1 MPTYVEI
8 EELIDDCT
16 WTYTTQENSKGVD
29 TYGFLVEGSNGNSI
43 FLPMAGQCVD
53 TNFVEGNG
61 FYWSSSSDYY
71 YYYSEA
77 GDNNLEN
84 YGKNACVL
92 ILNKGTSKC
101 YLVTLERYYGFTIR
115 PVAD

>member
-29 TYGFLVEGSNGNSI
+29 TDGYLVTGSNGNSI
-43 FLPMAGQCVD
+43 FLPEAGEYVD
-53 TNFVEGNG
+53 TNFVEGGG

-71 YYYSEA
+71 YFYCEA
-77 GDNNLEN
+77 GDDNLEQF
-84 YGKNACVL
+84 GKNALSL
-92 ILNKGTSKC
+92 IISSYKYNLS
-101 YLVTLERYYGFTIR
+101 VLERYYGFTIR